1 VSAFALL
8 LGLALAGA
16 PPAPTGVE
24 AELRSAIDD
33 YEFGEHAQAAKKLV
47 RLLEPLRLTRAEDVI
62 LARQYLGACHF
73 LLDDRTRA
81 ESEFAKTLALDPE
94 HKLDP
99 GVFSPAIVQFFEDV
113 RARTGLG
120 LRPREEPR
128 ASPTPS
134 PVPSPSPA
142 APPTAAGPPPPAP
155 PPLALAFVPFG
166 VGQFANAQPLK
177 GAAFAIVEVGLFVT
191 AAVAFVTFQGLQCP
205 PTECAPDPRG
215 AAVFRDV
222 DDASRASTAQSVALG
237 TFYGGLGV
245 VALGIIDALVFRS
258 SAASVAA
265 APDARADAAA
275 ALRVTPSGFAVSF

>member
-1 VSAFALL
+1 VSALALL
-8 LGLALAGA
+8 LGLALAGV
-16 PPAPTGVE
+16 PSAPTSVE

-128 ASPTPS
+128 PS
-134 PVPSPSPA
+134 PPPSPA
-142 APPTAAGPPPPAP
+142 PSPAPTPPPAVGP
-155 PPLALAFVPFG
+155 PAPVPPALALAFVPFG
-166 VGQFANAQPLK
+166 VGQFANAQPVK
-177 GAAFAIVEVGLFVT
+177 GVAFAVVEVGLFVT
-191 AAVAFVTFQGLQCP
+191 AAAAFVTFQGLQCP

-215 AAVFRDV
+215 AAVFRNV
-222 DDASRASTAQSVALG
+222 EEASRASTAQSVALA
-237 TFYGGLGV
+237 TFYAGLGV
-245 VALGIIDALVFRS
+245 AVFGIVDALVSRPT
-258 SAASVAA
+258 ASPARVA
-265 APDARADAAA
+265 PTV
-275 ALRVTPSGFAVSF
+275 RVGPSGLAVSF

>member
-1 VSAFALL
+1 MSALALL

-16 PPAPTGVE
+16 PSAPTGVE

-128 ASPTPS
+128 PSPTPS
-134 PVPSPSPA
+134 PSPTPPPA
-142 APPTAAGPPPPAP
+142 AVPHAPSPPAP

-166 VGQFANAQPLK
+166 VGQFANAQPVK
-177 GAAFAIVEVGLFVT
+177 GVAFAVVEVGLFVT
-191 AAVAFVTFQGLQCP
+191 AAAAFVTFQGLQCP

-222 DDASRASTAQSVALG
+222 EDASRASTAQSIALA
-237 TFYGGLGV
+237 TFYAGLGV
-245 VALGIIDALVFRS
+245 AALGIVDALVSRPTGP
-258 SAASVAA
+258 AASGASTVRVA
-265 APDARADAAA
+265 PTG
-275 ALRVTPSGFAVSF
+275 LAVSF